1 MKLSKTK
8 KMLQEYV
15 DRNRKEQRG
24 RPITDTEISQVK
36 QELKKYERMYKFY
49 MISTILL
56 SVTLLVVLFNIK
68 QQ

>member
-8 KMLQEYV
+8 KMLQEYI

-24 RPITDTEISQVK
+24 APITDIEIIEVK
-36 QELKKYERMYKFY
+36 QELTKYEKMYKFY

-56 SVTLLVVLFNIK
+56 FVTLVVVLFNL
-68 QQ
+68 